1 VTVTVGSG
9 ASSAVVVASDKRKV
23 WVVSDD
29 PERKVSVRFD
39 EAVVMAAV
47 VVAAVDGGGGRDK
60 TEVMTMTMTTRQSD
74 VIVLERDMGRMIL
87 EE

>member
-60 TEVMTMTMTTRQSD
+60 TEVMTMTTRQSD